1 MVSWRFRLPPTRAK
15 KRLKSCY
22 VLRKRLGGGVGA
34 PGAGQNE
41 GREAWARSRFRSRL
55 FPVVIRNGMLFML
68 FMLFVAYNN

>member
-15 KRLKSCY
+15 KSRKSY
-22 VLRKRLGGGVGA
+22 VLRKRLGGGVGAGVGA

-68 FMLFVAYNN
+68 FVAYNN